1 MTTRTLNV
9 VPTTLTGR
17 HVSLKPLEES
27 HAAALLA
34 CTARGT
40 FEFFPF
46 WPPTWDEAGFL
57 VYVRDALTTKNRL
70 AFATID
76 AGSGRVVG
84 STSYLDIR
92 PAHLGLEIG
101 STWIAPEHRGTR
113 VNAEAKLL
121 MLRHAFEM
129 LGCERVQLK
138 CDARNV
144 HSQRAI
150 AKLGA
155 THEGTLRKHMVMA
168 GGHVRDTVVFSVVR
182 SEWPRVEAGLA
193 ARLA

>member
-27 HAAALLA
+27 YAAALLA

-92 PAHLGLEIG
+92 PTHLGLEIG

-113 VNAEAKLL
+113 VNPEAKLL
-121 MLRHAFEM
+121 MLRHAFEV

>member
-92 PAHLGLEIG
+92 PTHLGLEIG

-182 SEWPRVEAGLA
+182 SEWPRVEAGLV

>member
-57 VYVRDALTTKNRL
+57 VYVRDALTTQNRL

-76 AGSGRVVG
+76 AGSGRVMG

-113 VNAEAKLL
+113 VNPEAKLL
-121 MLRHAFEM
+121 MLRHAFEV